1 MVNAILTVVLLFMFL
16 NLVNTEHIWK
26 NFVISTFLFYFSC
39 FLVVVFWDI
48 PKEITDL
55 FHKITTNHGELNV
68 ILLVP
73 FGFYL
78 VELFNVRKYRILTA
92 ICLAIP
98 LVIEI
103 SQELLIRYTS
113 TFKYHQFGM
122 DDVVNNFLGCFI
134 AGWLML
140 TIRKTL
146 LERPKQSSTN

>member
-26 NFVISTFLFYFSC
+26 NFVLSTFLFYFAC
-39 FLVVVFWDI
+39 FIVIVFWDI
-48 PKEITDL
+48 PKEITDI
-55 FHKITTNHGELNV
+55 FYKITTNHGELNV

-78 VELFNVRKYRILTA
+78 VELFNVRKYKILTL

-98 LVIEI
+98 ICIEV
-103 SQELLIRYTS
+103 SQELLITYTS
-113 TFKYHQFGM
+113 IFKYHRFAM
-122 DDVVNNFLGCFI
+122 DDIINNFLGCFI

-140 TIRKTL
+140 TIRKVL
-146 LERPKQSSTN
+146 LERPKQNSTN